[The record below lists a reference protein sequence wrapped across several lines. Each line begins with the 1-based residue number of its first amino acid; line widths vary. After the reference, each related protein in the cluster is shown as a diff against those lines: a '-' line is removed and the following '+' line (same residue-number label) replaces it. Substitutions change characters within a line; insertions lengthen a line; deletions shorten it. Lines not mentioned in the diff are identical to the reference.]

1 MRVRFNI
8 YMNSSRV
15 PSTPKSHKGF
25 AAYIAILAVVAV
37 FVSIYSILQLKNPPA
52 PADLYQAAIVSTTAA
67 PAAPAAPASIAFVQ
81 SIGNNAG
88 YGPTSKT
95 LALTFPAANTV
106 GNLIIL
112 SVNWGNT
119 AIQVAS
125 ITDTRGNTYAN
136 ITGQVNYGK
145 GYPQSN
151 QLYYAK
157 NIPAGAN
164 TITVTMSGKPSVVF
178 EARAYEYAGLDTVS
192 PLDQF
197 SSATGTNASQVNPV
211 AGTGF
216 TGHDVTNAGN
226 SLGEDMLVSTAGSY
240 STTELIGVKTI
251 NSGSKNT
258 TVASELIFG
267 LGNYNYKQA
276 TPDWFM
282 SMATFKAATINPTP
296 TPTPMPIPSP
306 VIPPPPPTPTPVPTP
321 TPTPNPTPTPTPNP
335 TITIGETNI
344 LPSDDNGNGNLLLAQ
359 NATLIQTATIRSLS
373 FYVTVAG
380 GNLHL
385 GIYDAT
391 GPGGGPGAKK
401 AETASFTPVVGWNTA
416 NVITPVSLT
425 AGTYWL
431 AYLPSSNT
439 LAFKKD
445 TTAGVSG
452 KYYTY
457 TYGVMPAT
465 FSTAPASTASHWSLY
480 ATLN

>member
-1 MRVRFNI
+1 MQ
-8 YMNSSRV
+8 SSQARA
-15 PSTPKSHKGF
+15 SQKGF
-25 AAYIAILAVVAV
+25 AAYVAILAVVAV
-37 FVSIYSILQLKNPPA
+37 FISIFSILQLKNPVT
-52 PADLYQAAIVSTTAA
+52 PADLYQAAIVSSTAA
-67 PAAPAAPASIAFVQ
+67 PDAPASIAFVQ
-81 SIGNNAG
+81 SIGNNSG

-95 LALTFPAANTV
+95 LALAFPAANTS

-119 AIQVAS
+119 GIQVAS
-125 ITDTRGNTYAN
+125 VTDTRGNVYTN
-136 ITGQVNYGK
+136 ITGQVRYGK

-157 NIPAGAN
+157 NIPGGAN
-164 TITVTMSGKPSVVF
+164 SITVTMTAKPSVVF
-178 EARAYEYAGLDTVS
+178 EARAYEYAGLDLVS
-192 PLDQF
+192 PLDKF
-197 SSATGTNASQVNPV
+197 SSATGTNATQVNPI
-211 AGTGF
+211 AAAGF
-216 TGHDVTNAGN
+216 TGHPVTNAGN
-226 SLGEDMLVSTAGSY
+226 SLGEDMLVSATGSY

-251 NSGSKNT
+251 NSGSKT
-258 TVASELIFG
+258 TTFASELIFG
-267 LGNYNYKQA
+267 LGNYNFKQA

-282 SMATFKAATINPTP
+282 GMATFKGASVNPTP
-296 TPTPMPIPSP
+296 TPTPSP
-306 VIPPPPPTPTPVPTP
+306 TLVPPPPFPPAPPTPTPNPNPTP

-344 LPSDDNGNGNLLLAQ
+344 LPADDNGNGNLLLAQ
-359 NATLIQTATIRSLS
+359 NATLSQTATIRSLS

-380 GNLHL
+380 GNLRL

-401 AETASFTPVVGWNTA
+401 AETASFTPTVGWNTA

-452 KYYTY
+452 KFYSY

-465 FSTAPASTASHWSLY
+465 FSTAPASTTSHWSLY